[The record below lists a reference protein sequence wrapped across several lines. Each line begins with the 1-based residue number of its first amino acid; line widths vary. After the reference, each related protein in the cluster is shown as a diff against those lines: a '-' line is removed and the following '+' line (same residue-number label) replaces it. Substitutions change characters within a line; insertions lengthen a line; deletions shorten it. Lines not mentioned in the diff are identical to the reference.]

1 MPLVARDEPL
11 LRATYIDPP
20 HRDARRELLIEI
32 LKASGPAIL
41 NNVAAPMTAAIQ
53 LALLGHAGETHVES
67 ARLVA
72 VWTAVTS
79 VTTFVVGI
87 AQFVVVV
94 TMSRVGHALGAKDW
108 SLLGRMIRAVIL
120 AALAVGVFLSASLWI
135 GRVPLLTAL
144 SLDGASHHGGK
155 AAHELAAD
163 FLPAAILRVPPLLLL
178 RAATS
183 ILCGYQRVRLA
194 SAINLGL
201 AVLDTATFY
210 IALHA
215 LRLGLPALGW
225 AIAATC
231 GCASLVALLAV
242 ACQPPDPTV
251 SLFGCFCDDDFGGG
265 NNSAETPAN
274 SAQPPPT
281 EVDAPTGSARSKASA
296 SLLSLACDSI
306 NVLIR
311 SLLLSGSVL
320 SLTLATAP
328 LGTAALNAHAVI
340 LQLWMLT
347 SYFVDGFADA
357 GTMIGS
363 RLLGEATAS
372 AKQRMRSLTLIVV
385 LLGFGTGLAVSG
397 LLGAL
402 RDTIIGIFTRDP
414 DTSARLRGPL
424 WSLLCLLQPVNAL
437 VFAYDGL
444 LYATHS
450 FRFVR
455 NALALGVLGVYVPA
469 LGLVLGLHHTL
480 LAVWG
485 AKAGLNLWRCLT
497 AVFRIHC
504 QLWPT
509 WKAQEGAVSGTGVV
523 GGTPSGATHP
533 LNAERIH
540 VVEQRDASQ
549 SENAYSEADFVAVD

>member
-1 MPLVARDEPL
+1 MPSQWRLSQWASSSRPL
-11 LRATYIDPP
+11 FG
-20 HRDARRELLIEI
+20 
-32 LKASGPAIL
+32 SG
-41 NNVAAPMTAAIQ
+41 
-53 LALLGHAGETHVES
+53 G
-67 ARLVA
+67 
-72 VWTAVTS
+72 
-79 VTTFVVGI
+79 
-87 AQFVVVV
+87 
-94 TMSRVGHALGAKDW
+94 
-108 SLLGRMIRAVIL
+108 
-120 AALAVGVFLSASLWI
+120 
-135 GRVPLLTAL
+135 PLLTAL

-155 AAHELAAD
+155 AAYEQRPTLASG
-163 FLPAAILRVPPLLLL
+163 ILRVPPLLGC
-178 RAATS
+178 APPS

-201 AVLDTATFY
+201 AVLDTATLY
-210 IALHA
+210 CAA
-215 LRLGLPALGW
+215 RPRLGLPALGW

-281 EVDAPTGSARSKASA
+281 EVDAQTGSARSKASA

-402 RDTIIGIFTRDP
+402 RDTIMASSRETQTPARGFGARSGHCCASFSQSTHLSSLTMVFCTRR
-414 DTSARLRGPL
+414 TRSALCVTPSPL
-424 WSLLCLLQPVNAL
+424 ACSGSMCRPLAWSLASITRCWPCGVQ
-437 VFAYDGL
+437 
-444 LYATHS
+444 
-450 FRFVR
+450 R
-455 NALALGVLGVYVPA
+455 LASILAMPHGCISHTPPA
-469 LGLVLGLHHTL
+469 V
-480 LAVWG
+480 A
-485 AKAGLNLWRCLT
+485 NMESS
-497 AVFRIHC
+497 
-504 QLWPT
+504 
-509 WKAQEGAVSGTGVV
+509 EGAVSGTGVGARPLEPRTLSMQSGYTSWNSEMQV
-523 GGTPSGATHP
+523 KARTPTAKPILWRSTELLAHQYKPDWRLRVAGAETSVIDHAES
-533 LNAERIH
+533 LN
-540 VVEQRDASQ
+540 
-549 SENAYSEADFVAVD
+549 